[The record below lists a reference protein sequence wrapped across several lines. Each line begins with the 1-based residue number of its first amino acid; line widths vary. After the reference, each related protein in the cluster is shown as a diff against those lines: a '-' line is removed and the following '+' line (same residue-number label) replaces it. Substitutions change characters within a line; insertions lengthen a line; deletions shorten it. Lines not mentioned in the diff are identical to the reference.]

1 MIDAIRKLPSS
12 TVGQSTDDAN
22 VVLQAIRRNDHVEL
36 PNIPRIRQPQG
47 GNAPAMPNGNQQA
60 GASQALEVYHGPLQG
75 SVRDPSRD
83 FPLIGRSRYLQERN
97 PAEHMEVIEAIR
109 PRRPAKPGRSLSRN
123 TEENGFL
130 DARVP
135 RDSSAAMKN
144 LNPAVLRNII
154 TDWTA
159 FRMDHPVAAK
169 VVKYSGWLLA
179 ASATTGGSVL
189 LSTEI
194 GKLLRADERN
204 ITENEIQWHI
214 TNFTAKFDDMI
225 DESLKEFDKKPNPGI
240 FDIYFDPLSRV
251 KRDGKTT
258 DFQFDFARV
267 PPLPTPSTT
276 TVKEST
282 LTPDITTKPTS
293 STSTIFVSDFDEL
306 FDELASERPTFA
318 FESLENME
326 ELPQLEEPY
335 NKVLPLRFSLILII
349 VGAVTIVILA
359 IIISCCFCYGC
370 KSRERRYMNRDT
382 VRANSHIPPPHID
395 IDSQI
400 RTPVSSR
407 ETKSS
412 QAPTIQLPT
421 ESFENDNQIGLFN
434 DTLQERYLPSLIGP
448 PGPIVPAVGPTG
460 QRRLVPYY

>member
-1 MIDAIRKLPSS
+1 MNVKHGLLVNIVAAILLNTTPTMSGMGQSSLIILKIDSKGDPSHIGFWGRMIDAIRKLPSN
-12 TVGQSTDDAN
+12 TVGQSTNDAN
-22 VVLQAIRRNDHVEL
+22 VVLQAVRRNDHVEL
-36 PNIPRIRQPQG
+36 PSIPRIKQPQG
-47 GNAPAMPNGNQQA
+47 GNAPAMPNGNQPA

-97 PAEHMEVIEAIR
+97 PAEHMEIIEAIR

-214 TNFTAKFDDMI
+214 TNFMAKFDDMI

-276 TVKEST
+276 TVKGST
-282 LTPDITTKPTS
+282 FTLPHWS
-293 STSTIFVSDFDEL
+293 SGS
-306 FDELASERPTFA
+306 
-318 FESLENME
+318 N
-326 ELPQLEEPY
+326 
-335 NKVLPLRFSLILII
+335 
-349 VGAVTIVILA
+349 GA
-359 IIISCCFCYGC
+359 
-370 KSRERRYMNRDT
+370 RRWPNRSKT
-382 VRANSHIPPPHID
+382 
-395 IDSQI
+395 
-400 RTPVSSR
+400 
-407 ETKSS
+407 
-412 QAPTIQLPT
+412 
-421 ESFENDNQIGLFN
+421 
-434 DTLQERYLPSLIGP
+434 
-448 PGPIVPAVGPTG
+448 VGPLLLAFPLK
-460 QRRLVPYY
+460 QLYFLFAL